1 MVLYFCSFTGRT
13 AEEAVALAER
23 DEEQE
28 GEQVEPWLRAPKP
41 GGRGVLGTTGTFN
54 SG

>member
-1 MVLYFCSFTGRT
+1 M
-13 AEEAVALAER
+13 ALAER

-41 GGRGVLGTTGTFN
+41 GGRYQRPRSQSKNLHVKGRNEGLIA
-54 SG
+54 